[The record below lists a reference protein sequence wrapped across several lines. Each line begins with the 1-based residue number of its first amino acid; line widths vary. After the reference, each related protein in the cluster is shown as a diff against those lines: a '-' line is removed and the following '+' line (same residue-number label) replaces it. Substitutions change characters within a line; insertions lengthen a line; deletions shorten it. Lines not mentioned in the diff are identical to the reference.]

1 MVCTSRTTGKHRAGC
16 SKRRPLTSRPRAKT
30 RLSRQGRSERRGEEV
45 LDHVFGFT
53 SSEKPSERSEN
64 AAWERRVLARRGRAG
79 EKSDFFS
86 ILLEEAMTASVVWGL
101 TLLEVLSPLLA
112 RAQQILAW
120 KVIA

>member
-1 MVCTSRTTGKHRAGC
+1 MERA
-16 SKRRPLTSRPRAKT
+16 
-30 RLSRQGRSERRGEEV
+30 RL
-45 LDHVFGFT
+45 DA
-53 SSEKPSERSEN
+53 P
-64 AAWERRVLARRGRAG
+64 GRAG